1 MKHTKRITLKPTKM
15 QDIIGA
21 GSNFEAWKNF
31 LVKLTDQI
39 IEFAFIMTRNKY

>member
-1 MKHTKRITLKPTKM
+1 MRHTKKLTIKPVKM
-15 QDIIGA
+15 QVIIGA

-39 IEFAFIMTRNKY
+39 IEFAFIMTRNKS

>member
-1 MKHTKRITLKPTKM
+1 MRHTQKITQKPPRM

-39 IEFAFIMTRNKY
+39 VEFAFIMTRNKK